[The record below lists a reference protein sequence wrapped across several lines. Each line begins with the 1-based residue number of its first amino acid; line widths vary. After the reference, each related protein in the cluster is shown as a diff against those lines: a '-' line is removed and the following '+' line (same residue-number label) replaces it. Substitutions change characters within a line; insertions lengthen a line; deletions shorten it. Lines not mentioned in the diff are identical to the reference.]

1 MIVLVVG
8 VNWIAV
14 AVSTVLCFGLGALWY
29 SPKLFGTNWA
39 AGVGIEIGADAKQPL
54 PALAMQLLGTFL
66 LAWIIALAIANDAM
80 PIGVLFAATSA
91 CLLMAGG
98 MFGQNSRYAIVAEG
112 SFVMAMAVIMIVC
125 QSLF

>member
-1 MIVLVVG
+1 MIVLVAG

-29 SPKLFGTNWA
+29 SPKLFGVKWA
-39 AGVGIEIGADAKQPL
+39 AGVGIEIGAEVKQPMA
-54 PALAMQLLGTFL
+54 ALVMQLLGTFL

-80 PIGVLFAATSA
+80 PIAVLFAATSA
-91 CLLMAGG
+91 CLLMARS
-98 MFGQNSRYAIVAEG
+98 MFGQNSRYATAAEG
-112 SFVMAMAVIMIVC
+112 SFVMAMAVIMIIC

>member
-1 MIVLVVG
+1 MIVLVAG

-29 SPKLFGTNWA
+29 SPKLFGVKWA
-39 AGVGIEIGADAKQPL
+39 AGAGIEIGADVKQPVA
-54 PALAMQLLGTFL
+54 ALAMQLLGTFM

-91 CLLMAGG
+91 CLLMAGS
-98 MFGQNSRYAIVAEG
+98 MFGQSSLYATLTEG
-112 SFVMAMAVIMIVC
+112 SFVMVMAVIMIIS